1 MEEMKTQTKLKG
13 LELLEKHTLT
23 AKIIRDW
30 FLKKMMESFKDE
42 TVPEEFKQY
51 MIDQGVENE
60 KVATL
65 IDVNPRMLLDV
76 FDENEIYIH
85 IEPFCNELEKQLQS
99 FGYRILFNDY
109 MPKNMEF
116 KNRKEAELFAIE
128 AAFEI
133 LEQQLTPKEN
143 TDENE

>member
-133 LEQQLTPKEN
+133 LEKQLTPKEN